1 LKFGN
6 RPALVDV
13 GGVRIRFA
21 GRDNGTNFVS
31 HCGRNAP
38 TASFTPP
45 DRTGITTN
53 VPVTLIATDDVDN
66 EKLLLNG
73 VPTPSST
80 GCGLGQTITYQWSA
94 TSVPATAAF
103 DFAIAGIVTNLP
115 VASTARDNVTF
126 TGKQE
131 ADYLVSLDKVTD
143 STARS
148 ASPVPVINTYTAF
161 PLLHMTRSDTGFV
174 TATSTGNTASV
185 PARTG
190 FTYEW
195 SITNG
200 TLTNPGLAAGEPVA
214 GTNRIT
220 YTAAA
225 SGTITISVVERNAAG
240 VASPPAQATII
251 IQ

>member
-1 LKFGN
+1 
-6 RPALVDV
+6 
-13 GGVRIRFA
+13 
-21 GRDNGTNFVS
+21 
-31 HCGRNAP
+31 
-38 TASFTPP
+38 
-45 DRTGITTN
+45 
-53 VPVTLIATDDVDN
+53 
-66 EKLLLNG
+66 
-73 VPTPSST
+73 
-80 GCGLGQTITYQWSA
+80 
-94 TSVPATAAF
+94 
-103 DFAIAGIVTNLP
+103 

-174 TATSTGNTASV
+174 TANSTGNTASV

-195 SITNG
+195 SIANG